1 MKQLI
6 FLMSLFYLIQTY
18 GSNPGLF
25 DIPLSLY
32 LKENLNLDAAES
44 ATFWSLVSLPWF
56 IKPFFGVIAD
66 SFPLFGY
73 RMKGYFITCYTLAFA
88 VLLGLAGFSGYTA
101 LMLLISMVIVSTCIA
116 FSDVLTD
123 KLMVVEGKPKGKTSI
138 LQAAQW
144 AAKGLGGAFMYYLG
158 GWIAQNANLSFAF
171 LLTAV
176 VPFLGLISTLF
187 ILPDVKI
194 EPSKNFIKKNI
205 KALWLGMR
213 LPKFLAAFIFIGC
226 FRFRPEPPILY
237 YQRDVLNFEADFL
250 GVLGAIISIS
260 VGLGAIFFGTFAYKI
275 SRRNLLNLTIAFR
288 SISTLALVFIQDEK
302 SAILIWLFCGFTD
315 VMATLGALEVAATAC
330 PDESEGTAYT
340 LLMSL
345 WNFANTPGVILGGWL
360 WDRGI
365 QFSVIVSLS
374 ALSTAVCWFLIPLL
388 KLDRE

>member
-6 FLMSLFYLIQTY
+6 FLMALFYLIQTY

-237 YQRDVLNFEADFL
+237 YQRDVLNFEANFL
-250 GVLGAIISIS
+250 GFLGAIISIS
-260 VGLGAIFFGTFAYKI
+260 VGLGAIVFGTFAYKI

-330 PDESEGTAYT
+330 PDESEGTAYA

-360 WDRGI
+360 WDRGM

-374 ALSTAVCWFLIPLL
+374 ALSTALCWFLIPLL

>member
-6 FLMSLFYLIQTY
+6 FLMALFYLIQTY
-18 GSNPGLF
+18 GSNPGIF

-32 LKENLNLDAAES
+32 LKDNLNLDAAES
-44 ATFWSLVSLPWF
+44 ASFWSLVGLPWF
-56 IKPFFGVIAD
+56 IKPLWGVIAD

-88 VLLGLAGFSGYTA
+88 VLLGLARFSGYTTS
-101 LMLLISMVIVSTCIA
+101 MLLISMVIVSTCIA

-123 KLMVVEGKPKGKTSI
+123 KLMVVEGKSKGKTSI

-144 AAKGLGGAFMYYLG
+144 SARGLGGASMYYLG
-158 GWIAQNANLSFAF
+158 GWIVQNANLSFAF
-171 LLTAV
+171 LLTAI
-176 VPFLGLISTLF
+176 VPFLGLIATLF
-187 ILPDVKI
+187 ILPEAKI
-194 EPSKNFIKKNI
+194 ENSKVSLKKNI
-205 KALWLGMR
+205 KALWLGVR
-213 LPKFLAAFIFIGC
+213 SPQFLAAFIFIAC

-237 YQRDVLNFEADFL
+237 YQRDVLSFEADFL
-250 GVLGAIISIS
+250 GILGAIISIS

-275 SRRNLLNLTIAFR
+275 SRRNLLNLTIALR

-330 PDESEGTAYT
+330 LDESEGTAYA

-360 WDRGI
+360 WDRGM

-374 ALSTAVCWFLIPLL
+374 ALSTALCWFLIPLL

>member
-6 FLMSLFYLIQTY
+6 FLMALFYLIQTY
-18 GSNPGLF
+18 GSNPGIF

-44 ATFWSLVSLPWF
+44 ASFWSLVGFPWF
-56 IKPFFGVIAD
+56 IKPLLGIIAD

-73 RMKGYFITCYTLAFA
+73 RTKGYFITCYTLAFA
-88 VLLGLAGFSGYTA
+88 VLLGLARFSGYTTS
-101 LMLLISMVIVSTCIA
+101 LLLISMVIVSTCIA

-123 KLMVVEGKPKGKTSI
+123 KLMVVEGKPRGKTSI

-144 AAKGLGGAFMYYLG
+144 SARGLGGALMYYLG

-171 LLTAV
+171 LLTAI
-176 VPFLGLISTLF
+176 VPFLGLIATLY
-187 ILPDVKI
+187 ILPDAKI
-194 EPSKNFIKKNI
+194 EPGKLSIGKNI
-205 KALWLGMR
+205 KALWLGVR
-213 LPKFLAAFIFIGC
+213 SPQFLAAFIFIAC

-237 YQRDVLNFEADFL
+237 YQRDVLSFEADFL

-275 SRRNLLNLTIAFR
+275 SRRNLLNLTIVLR

-330 PDESEGTAYT
+330 PDESEGTAYA

-360 WDRGI
+360 WDRGM

-374 ALSTAVCWFLIPLL
+374 ALFTALCWFLIPLL
-388 KLDRE
+388 RLDRE